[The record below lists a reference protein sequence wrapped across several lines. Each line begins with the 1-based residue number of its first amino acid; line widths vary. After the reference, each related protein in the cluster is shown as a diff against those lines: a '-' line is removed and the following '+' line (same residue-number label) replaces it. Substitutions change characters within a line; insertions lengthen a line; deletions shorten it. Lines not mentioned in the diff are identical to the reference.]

1 MVKNEESFI
10 NPRDLIAEQ
19 CALKKAET
27 KVVKESWISYVSPQV
42 RMNYKL
48 TGQLEATVDAL
59 LEMLCTVADVEY
71 KKKRKNVKHVNYE
84 RY

>member
-1 MVKNEESFI
+1 MFEFVNKIFKNKQMTEEKKLSIIELVKNEESFI

-42 RMNYKL
+42 RMNDNL
-48 TGQLEATVDAL
+48 T
-59 LEMLCTVADVEY
+59 
-71 KKKRKNVKHVNYE
+71 
-84 RY
+84 

>member
-1 MVKNEESFI
+1 MFEFVNKIFKNKQMTEEKKLSIIELVKNEESFI

-42 RMNYKL
+42 RMNDNL
-48 TGQLEATVDAL
+48 TGQLDG
-59 LEMLCTVADVEY
+59 
-71 KKKRKNVKHVNYE
+71 NG
-84 RY
+84 